1 MNEKQNEPKL
11 TYAIDASGKMVY
23 IRNVVKRG
31 LDCNCR
37 CPKCKEQ
44 LVAKLG
50 HEGGRQPHFAHQKDA
65 DCHGSYMTALHMLA
79 QQIIEEEK
87 AIMLP
92 DYIGLYYEKKT
103 NSISFNKVTL
113 EETIKTKE
121 GEIRPD
127 CVGYIIGKDNKEYR
141 FLIEIFVTHSV
152 GEIKRKAIQSSNEYC
167 IEIDL
172 SDLIDTDY
180 TREKIAD
187 RLKEYKNDRKWINC
201 PVFDELEKK
210 KLEEAEKI
218 RINQEMEEYERRK
231 EEDLKRK
238 RIQDQVMKWYSG
250 DNPDIAALIQ
260 NDISRHPYVKN
271 DGKANS
277 LNPLFEVLLP
287 HNDFLYFIDQSP
299 KNDISLELFYT
310 LLYFYYLQTRKID
323 FGELENK
330 LRYFKLRHDILS
342 EEDKIQLEELIS
354 LRIVYILVRQREE
367 LYPTYGDEV
376 YVYDNAIK
384 KYTAE
389 AELRKQILMASSII
403 YHHIVGSNTMD
414 FDELTREIMSNYPWL
429 AKSFRRMV
437 YNQQKYLKYFFH
449 EATLEELTS
458 FVKNQQCDEDG
469 NIDDYLKECYSFAF
483 DGKIKYKKYINDPY
497 QKAHRTFY

>member
-1 MNEKQNEPKL
+1 MDNKFKEPKL
-11 TYAIDASGKMVY
+11 TYAMDASGKMVY
-23 IRNVVKRG
+23 IRNVVTRG
-31 LDCNCR
+31 IECNCR
-37 CPKCKEQ
+37 CPKCKER

-92 DYIGLYYEKKT
+92 DYIGLYIEKKT
-103 NSISFNKVTL
+103 NRKSLNKVTL
-113 EETIKTKE
+113 EETIKTKD

-141 FLIEIFVTHSV
+141 LLIEIFVTHSV

-187 RLKEYKNDRKWINC
+187 RLKDYKNDRKWINC
-201 PVFDELEKK
+201 PVFDELEKE
-210 KLEEAEKI
+210 KLDEAEQI
-218 RINQEMEEYERRK
+218 RIKQELEKYEQRK

-238 RIQDQVMKWYSG
+238 RLQDQVMKWYRG
-250 DNPDIAALIQ
+250 DNPDIAAFIQ
-260 NDISRHPYVKN
+260 NDISRHPFVQN
-271 DGKANS
+271 DGNANS
-277 LNPLFEVLLP
+277 LNPLLEVLVP

-299 KNDISLELFYT
+299 KDDISLELFYT
-310 LLYFYYLQTRKID
+310 LLYFYYLQTREID

-330 LRYFKLRHDILS
+330 LRHFKVRHDILS

-354 LRIVYILVRQREE
+354 LRIVYILVRQRE
-367 LYPTYGDEV
+367 LRNHDDEKIIF
-376 YVYDNAIK
+376 DKAIK
-384 KYTAE
+384 QYAHDTK
-389 AELRKQILMASSII
+389 LRKEILMASSVI
-403 YHHIVGSNTMD
+403 YHHIVGSNVKD
-414 FDELTREIMSNYPWL
+414 FDELTRDIISNHPLL
-429 AKSFRRMV
+429 ARSFLCMVNNQNKYRKYYFHESTFEELKSFV
-437 YNQQKYLKYFFH
+437 DKKH
-449 EATLEELTS
+449 WGE
-458 FVKNQQCDEDG
+458 DEYAD
-469 NIDDYLKECYSFAF
+469 IYLKECYSYAF
-483 DGKIKYKKYINDPY
+483 DGTIKYKKYINGPY
-497 QKAHRTFY
+497 QKVHRMFY